1 MGFLGGVITGLA
13 IAAGAAAWY
22 MSRAG
27 AQVREQYQFEQR
39 LGELGDQVD
48 ARAREIQGT
57 VGAQIADVRSKAEE
71 VAGTVG
77 DAVSGNGHDAAD
89 AVDDVTA
96 KAKKAGKDVA
106 AAADPS

>member
-1 MGFLGGVITGLA
+1 MGFLSGVVTGIA
-13 IAAGAAAWY
+13 IAAGVAAWY

-27 AQVREQYQFEQR
+27 QEVREQYQFEQR
-39 LGELGDQVD
+39 LGEIGDQVD

-71 VAGTVG
+71 VAGTVEA
-77 DAVSGNGHDAAD
+77 AVSGNGHDAAE
-89 AVDDVTA
+89 AVDEAAA